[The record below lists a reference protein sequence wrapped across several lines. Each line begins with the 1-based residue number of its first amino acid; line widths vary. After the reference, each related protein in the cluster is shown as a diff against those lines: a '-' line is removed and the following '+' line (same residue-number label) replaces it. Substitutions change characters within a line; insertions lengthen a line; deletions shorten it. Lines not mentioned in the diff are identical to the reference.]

1 MAYLVHDCGNCFQH
15 DWRALG
21 HLLAYVDW
29 PRHLLDT
36 GAHHDSDERRAGG
49 HRLWVHDSDD
59 HVWPGR
65 DATKRFFKDLGISRT
80 AGSVHRN
87 VGLYYD
93 ADFRAFRQLVAQR
106 VRPGRE
112 DFESATHAAL
122 AGIIRNQSGG
132 TGADGG
138 LAKPRRRICAAKA
151 DMALRVC
158 GRGLRRT
165 TRDDAN
171 RRYVARNL
179 AQRWMLLGGGDWH
192 SASVGRRGLGIE
204 PALGLYA
211 GGGNLHCNP
220 PGVRM
225 DSAAD
230 SCSAEAGAGLPE
242 HYASRSVAFPAA
254 PDR

>member
-1 MAYLVHDCGNCFQH
+1 MARLVHDRWNYCQP
-15 DWRALG
+15 DRRALG
-21 HLLAYVDW
+21 HILATGDW
-29 PRHLLDT
+29 PGLFLVT
-36 GAHHDSDERRAGG
+36 GAHHDSDERRSGG
-49 HRLWVHDSDD
+49 HRMRVDDSDD
-59 HVWPGR
+59 HIWRGCDR
-65 DATKRFFKDLGISRT
+65 AKCLRENLGVSRT

-87 VGLYYD
+87 VGLYCD

-122 AGIIRNQSGG
+122 AGILCDKSGCA
-132 TGADGG
+132 GADGG
-138 LAKPRRRICAAKA
+138 PDEPRRRICAAKA

-220 PGVRM
+220 PGVRS

-230 SCSAEAGAGLPE
+230 SSSTDAWAGLSQQ
-242 HYASRSVAFPAA
+242 YASRS
-254 PDR
+254 

>member
-1 MAYLVHDCGNCFQH
+1 MAHLVRDRWNYFQP

-21 HLLAYVDW
+21 HLVAYVDW

-49 HRLWVHDSDD
+49 HRLRVHDSDHHIWRGCD
-59 HVWPGR
+59 GAKCLR
-65 DATKRFFKDLGISRT
+65 ENLGVSRT

-87 VGLYYD
+87 VGLYCD

-158 GRGLRRT
+158 WRGLRRT

-179 AQRWMLLGGGDWH
+179 AQRWMLLGRGDLH

-230 SCSAEAGAGLPE
+230 SSSTDAWAGLSQQ
-242 HYASRSVAFPAA
+242 YASRS
-254 PDR
+254 